1 MVTLIVFCTWVALG
15 NRLSHGV
22 AGVLALALGIALGRH
37 FWAPFIRTVR
47 RMRWFFLSIIV
58 LYVWFVPVED
68 VGLVGEFAEFTGY
81 ADGVVA
87 GLERVMVL
95 AVILI
100 AVTSFIVTTDR
111 SELLNAVM
119 WLSRPAAYIGLSS
132 ETIAVRFTL
141 LFGVLA
147 QMQQIV
153 ENARP
158 LSLIDTRN
166 ESRWERWSHAATTLF
181 TETISRAMST
191 PLDPMVLPPMP
202 PPALLEWGV
211 PFVLFLI
218 GFACTI
224 G

>member
-22 AGVLALALGIALGRH
+22 AGLLALALGIALGRH
-37 FWAPFIRTVR
+37 FWSPFMRAVR
-47 RMRWFFLSIIV
+47 RMRWFFLSIVV
-58 LYVWFVPVED
+58 LYVWFLPVED
-68 VGLVGEFAEFTGY
+68 VGIVGEFTWY

-95 AVILI
+95 AVILV
-100 AVTSFIVTTDR
+100 AVTIFIVTTDR

-119 WLSRPAAYIGLSS
+119 WLSRPAAWIGLSP
-132 ETIAVRFTL
+132 ETVAVRFTL

-158 LSLIDTRN
+158 IALTGSS
-166 ESRWERWSHAATTLF
+166 EASRWERWSHAATTLF
-181 TETISRAMST
+181 TETIGRAMSS
-191 PLDPMVLPPMP
+191 PLDPMVLPPVP
-202 PPALLEWGV
+202 PPALREWGV

-218 GFACTI
+218 GFACTL